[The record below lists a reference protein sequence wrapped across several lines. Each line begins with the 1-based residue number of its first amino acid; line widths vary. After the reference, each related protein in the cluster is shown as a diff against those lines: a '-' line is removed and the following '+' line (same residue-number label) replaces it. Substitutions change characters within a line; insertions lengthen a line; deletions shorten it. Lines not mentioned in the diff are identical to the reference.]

1 MGTEHFSGKVAVI
14 GGAGLMGHG
23 IVLQALLGGAT
34 EVAMMAR
41 HRSSLEHG
49 LELVAGGPFGLR
61 SARSSQTMTEAEITT
76 LLHRIVITTDYAEAV
91 AGAEVIVES
100 VPEEI
105 AVKQAVFAE
114 IEKHCPA
121 DALIASNTSSIM
133 IGELAAR
140 AASPHRFIGT
150 HWFYPA
156 QVMKLVEVAAGER
169 TSAATLKRTL
179 GLLAAWG
186 KVAVVVAD
194 RPGFFMTRFINLFV
208 EEAIRLVQ
216 DGVTTA
222 RDIDTMTKLGL
233 GWPLG
238 LFELIDSTGSF

>member
-105 AVKQAVFAE
+105 AVNRR
-114 IEKHCPA
+114 CLP
-121 DALIASNTSSIM
+121 
-133 IGELAAR
+133 R
-140 AASPHRFIGT
+140 
-150 HWFYPA
+150 
-156 QVMKLVEVAAGER
+156 
-169 TSAATLKRTL
+169 LKNI
-179 GLLAAWG
+179 
-186 KVAVVVAD
+186 V
-194 RPGFFMTRFINLFV
+194 PPTR
-208 EEAIRLVQ
+208 
-216 DGVTTA
+216 
-222 RDIDTMTKLGL
+222 
-233 GWPLG
+233 
-238 LFELIDSTGSF
+238 